1 MVARLFYS
9 NNMKTIIFAALLS
22 AAGIM
27 SANAQ
32 EAVDISANYGYTFMP
47 SCLTT
52 NGKAAFVGINEDEPD
67 NMTASIRDADM
78 KVVKQFKINKT
89 VALMRSYSESAIVK
103 PSGAEIKYIQYQWKI
118 YDNEGEP
125 VTATDMNSLIERM
138 SEIYAGQQFYGFTD
152 LEGNVSCHSLDSL
165 DSGDLGD
172 FLYPNWFGTAYPY
185 EYYSIIDGTVYQIRV
200 AYNPTFSQADL
211 DNAEWKK
218 GDSFYEENICHYP
231 ILPID
236 YYNCDTNI
244 FYTHYI
250 YASQALFND
259 DDKWEYI
266 LPQYGP
272 VKKNIG
278 DPIVYGSDEKGVIL
292 SRTVYEE
299 PENLGFG
306 IYDEDGNVIAS
317 LKVPNGQDPSVF
329 ISNGNIYLEVDGG
342 NAGYIIYK
350 YDRATSSVKEISRS
364 KSNAPIISMN
374 GRRITVGADGNNID
388 EAVLYDMGG
397 RSIASSRRTNGDN
410 ITINAA
416 NVAQGVYNVALKN
429 KGRIA
434 GAQKIIIK

>member
-1 MVARLFYS
+1 
-9 NNMKTIIFAALLS
+9 MKTIIFAAVLS

-32 EAVDISANYGYTFMP
+32 EAVDISANYRFYFMP

-52 NGKAAFVGINEDEPD
+52 NGKAASVGINMDEND
-67 NMTASIRDADM
+67 FTASIMDADM

-89 VALMRSYSESAIVK
+89 VALRSGYIESAIVK
-103 PSGAEIKYIQYQWKI
+103 PSGAEINYIQYQWKI

-125 VTATDMNSLIERM
+125 VTATDVNSLIERM

-152 LEGNVSCHSLDSL
+152 FKGNVSCHSSDST
-165 DSGDLGD
+165 DCY
-172 FLYPNWFGTAYPY
+172 YPHWFGTAYPF

-218 GDSFYEENICHYP
+218 GDSFGEQNICLYP
-231 ILPID
+231 IFPIG
-236 YYNCDTNI
+236 YFNCDTNI
-244 FYTHYI
+244 FYDHYT

-278 DPIVYGSDEKGVIL
+278 DPTVGWSDERGVRL
-292 SRTVYEE
+292 SRSVYEE

-317 LKVPNGQDPSVF
+317 FDAPHTSLISYFV
-329 ISNGNIYLEVDGG
+329 SNGNTYLVASTSDEL
-342 NAGYIIYK
+342 ICFK
-350 YDRATSSVKEISRS
+350 YNRTTTSFKEISRS

-434 GAQKIIIK
+434 SAQKIIIK

>member
-1 MVARLFYS
+1 
-9 NNMKTIIFAALLS
+9 MKTIIFAAVLS

-32 EAVDISANYGYTFMP
+32 EAVDISANYGFNFMP

-89 VALMRSYSESAIVK
+89 VALRSGYIESAIVK

-138 SEIYAGQQFYGFTD
+138 SEIYAGQQFHGFTD
-152 LEGNVSCHSLDSL
+152 FEGNVSCHSLDST
-165 DSGDLGD
+165 DSRD
-172 FLYPNWFGTAYPY
+172 FYYPNWFGTAYPI

-200 AYNPTFSQADL
+200 VYNPTFSQADL

-278 DPIVYGSDEKGVIL
+278 DPTVYGSDEKGVIL

-317 LKVPNGQDPSVF
+317 FDAPHTSLIRYFV
-329 ISNGNIYLEVDGG
+329 SNGNTYLVASTSDEL
-342 NAGYIIYK
+342 ICFK
-350 YDRATSSVKEISRS
+350 YNRTTTSFKEISRS

-397 RSIASSRRTNGDN
+397 RSIASSRRTNSDN

-434 GAQKIIIK
+434 SAQKIIIK

>member
-9 NNMKTIIFAALLS
+9 NNMKTIIFAAVLS

-32 EAVDISANYGYTFMP
+32 EAVDISANYRFYFMP

-52 NGKAAFVGINEDEPD
+52 NGKAASVGINMDEND
-67 NMTASIRDADM
+67 FTASIMDADM

-89 VALMRSYSESAIVK
+89 VALRSGYIESAIVK
-103 PSGAEIKYIQYQWKI
+103 PSGAEINYIQYQWKI

-125 VTATDMNSLIERM
+125 VTATDVNSLIERM

-152 LEGNVSCHSLDSL
+152 FKGNVSCHSSDST
-165 DSGDLGD
+165 DCY
-172 FLYPNWFGTAYPY
+172 YPHWFGTAYPF

-218 GDSFYEENICHYP
+218 GDSFGEQNICLYP
-231 ILPID
+231 IFPIG
-236 YYNCDTNI
+236 YFNCDTNI
-244 FYTHYI
+244 FYDHYT

-278 DPIVYGSDEKGVIL
+278 DPTVGWSDERGVRL
-292 SRTVYEE
+292 SRSVYEE

-317 LKVPNGQDPSVF
+317 FDAPHTSLISYFV
-329 ISNGNIYLEVDGG
+329 SNGNTYLVASTSDEL
-342 NAGYIIYK
+342 ICFK
-350 YDRATSSVKEISRS
+350 YNRTTTSFKEISRS

-397 RSIASSRRTNGDN
+397 RSIASSRRTNSDN

-434 GAQKIIIK
+434 SAQKIIIK

>member
-52 NGKAAFVGINEDEPD
+52 NGKAASVGINMDEND
-67 NMTASIRDADM
+67 FTASIMDADM
-78 KVVKQFKINKT
+78 KVVKQFKVNKT
-89 VALMRSYSESAIVK
+89 VARRGGYIESAIVK
-103 PSGAEIKYIQYQWKI
+103 PSGAEINYIQYQWKI

-152 LEGNVSCHSLDSL
+152 FKGNVSCHSSDTT
-165 DSGDLGD
+165 DCY
-172 FLYPNWFGTAYPY
+172 YPHWFGTAYPF

-218 GDSFYEENICHYP
+218 GDSFYEENICLYP
-231 ILPID
+231 IFPIG
-236 YYNCDTNI
+236 YFNCDTNI
-244 FYTHYI
+244 FYDHYT

>member
-32 EAVDISANYGYTFMP
+32 EAVDISANYRFYFMP

-52 NGKAAFVGINEDEPD
+52 NGKAASVGINMDEND
-67 NMTASIRDADM
+67 FTASIMDADM

-152 LEGNVSCHSLDSL
+152 FKGNVSCHSSDTT
-165 DSGDLGD
+165 DCY
-172 FLYPNWFGTAYPY
+172 YPHWFGTAYPF

-218 GDSFYEENICHYP
+218 GDSFYEENICLYP
-231 ILPID
+231 IFPIG
-236 YYNCDTNI
+236 YFNCDTNI
-244 FYTHYI
+244 FYDHYT

-278 DPIVYGSDEKGVIL
+278 DPTVYGSDEKGVIL

-317 LKVPNGQDPSVF
+317 FDAPHTSLIRYFV
-329 ISNGNIYLEVDGG
+329 SNGNTYLVASTSDEL
-342 NAGYIIYK
+342 ICFK
-350 YDRATSSVKEISRS
+350 YNRTTTSFKEISRS

-397 RSIASSRRTNGDN
+397 RSIASSRRTNSDN

-434 GAQKIIIK
+434 SAQKIIIK

>member
-32 EAVDISANYGYTFMP
+32 EAVDISANYRFYFMP

-52 NGKAAFVGINEDEPD
+52 NGKAASVGINMDEND
-67 NMTASIRDADM
+67 FTASIMDADM

-89 VALMRSYSESAIVK
+89 VALRSGYIESAIVK
-103 PSGAEIKYIQYQWKI
+103 PSGAEINYIQYQWKI

-152 LEGNVSCHSLDSL
+152 FKGNVSCHSSDTT
-165 DSGDLGD
+165 DCY
-172 FLYPNWFGTAYPY
+172 YPHWFGTAYPF

-218 GDSFYEENICHYP
+218 GDSFYEENICLYP
-231 ILPID
+231 IFPIG
-236 YYNCDTNI
+236 YFNCDTNI
-244 FYTHYI
+244 FYDHYT

-278 DPIVYGSDEKGVIL
+278 DPTVYGSDEKGVIL

-317 LKVPNGQDPSVF
+317 FDAPHTSLIRYFV
-329 ISNGNIYLEVDGG
+329 SNGNTYLVASTSDEL
-342 NAGYIIYK
+342 ICFK
-350 YDRATSSVKEISRS
+350 YNRTTTSFKEISRS

-397 RSIASSRRTNGDN
+397 RSIASSRRTNSDN

>member
-32 EAVDISANYGYTFMP
+32 EAVDISANYGFNFMP

-52 NGKAAFVGINEDEPD
+52 NGKAASVGINMDEND
-67 NMTASIRDADM
+67 FTASIMDADM

-89 VALMRSYSESAIVK
+89 VALSSGYSESALVK
-103 PSGAEIKYIQYQWKI
+103 PSGAEISYNTKYKI

-138 SEIYAGQQFYGFTD
+138 SEIYAGQQFHGFTD
-152 LEGNVSCHSLDSL
+152 FEGNVSCHSLDST
-165 DSGDLGD
+165 DSRD
-172 FLYPNWFGTAYPY
+172 FYYPNWFGTAYPI

-218 GDSFYEENICHYP
+218 GDSFGEQNICHCP
-231 ILPID
+231 IFPIN

-244 FYTHYI
+244 FYDQYI
-250 YASQALFND
+250 DASQALFND

-278 DPIVYGSDEKGVIL
+278 DPTVGWSDERGVIL
-292 SRTVYEE
+292 SRSVYEE

-317 LKVPNGQDPSVF
+317 FDAPYTSSISYFV
-329 ISNGNIYLEVDGG
+329 SNGNTYLVASTRGELIYF
-342 NAGYIIYK
+342 K
-350 YDRATSSVKEISRS
+350 YNRTTTSVKEISRS

-397 RSIASSRRTNGDN
+397 RSIASSRRTNSDN

-434 GAQKIIIK
+434 SAQKIIIK

>member
-1 MVARLFYS
+1 
-9 NNMKTIIFAALLS
+9 
-22 AAGIM
+22 
-27 SANAQ
+27 
-32 EAVDISANYGYTFMP
+32 
-47 SCLTT
+47 
-52 NGKAAFVGINEDEPD
+52 
-67 NMTASIRDADM
+67 
-78 KVVKQFKINKT
+78 
-89 VALMRSYSESAIVK
+89 MRSYSESAIVK

-152 LEGNVSCHSLDSL
+152 LEGNVSCHSSDTT
-165 DSGDLGD
+165 DCY
-172 FLYPNWFGTAYPY
+172 YPHWFGTAYPY

-317 LKVPNGQDPSVF
+317 FDAPHTSLIRYFV
-329 ISNGNIYLEVDGG
+329 SNGNTYLVASTSDEL
-342 NAGYIIYK
+342 ICFK
-350 YDRATSSVKEISRS
+350 YNRTTTSFKEISRS

-397 RSIASSRRTNGDN
+397 RSIASSRRTNSDN

>member
-1 MVARLFYS
+1 
-9 NNMKTIIFAALLS
+9 MKTIIFAAVLS

-32 EAVDISANYGYTFMP
+32 EAVDISANYRFYFMP

-52 NGKAAFVGINEDEPD
+52 NGKAASVGINMDEND
-67 NMTASIRDADM
+67 FTASIMDADM

-89 VALMRSYSESAIVK
+89 VALRSGYIESAIVK
-103 PSGAEIKYIQYQWKI
+103 PSGAEINYIQYQWKI

-125 VTATDMNSLIERM
+125 VTATDVNSLIERM

-152 LEGNVSCHSLDSL
+152 FKGNVSCHSSDST
-165 DSGDLGD
+165 DCY
-172 FLYPNWFGTAYPY
+172 YPHWFGTAYPF

-218 GDSFYEENICHYP
+218 GDSFGEQNICLYP
-231 ILPID
+231 IFPIG
-236 YYNCDTNI
+236 YFNCDTNI
-244 FYTHYI
+244 FYDHYT

-278 DPIVYGSDEKGVIL
+278 DPTVGWSDERGVRL
-292 SRTVYEE
+292 SRSVYEE

-317 LKVPNGQDPSVF
+317 FDAPHTSLIRYFV
-329 ISNGNIYLEVDGG
+329 SNGNTYLVASTSDEL
-342 NAGYIIYK
+342 ICFK
-350 YDRATSSVKEISRS
+350 YNRTTTSFKEISRS

>member
-1 MVARLFYS
+1 
-9 NNMKTIIFAALLS
+9 MKTIIFAAVLS

-32 EAVDISANYGYTFMP
+32 EAVDISANYRFYFMP

-52 NGKAAFVGINEDEPD
+52 NGKAASVGINMDEND
-67 NMTASIRDADM
+67 FTASIMDADM

-89 VALMRSYSESAIVK
+89 VALRSGYIESAIVK
-103 PSGAEIKYIQYQWKI
+103 PSGAEINYIQYQWKI

-125 VTATDMNSLIERM
+125 VTATDVNSLIERM

-152 LEGNVSCHSLDSL
+152 FKGNVSCHSSDST
-165 DSGDLGD
+165 DCY
-172 FLYPNWFGTAYPY
+172 YPHWFGTAYPF

-218 GDSFYEENICHYP
+218 GDSFGEQNICLYP
-231 ILPID
+231 IFPIG
-236 YYNCDTNI
+236 YFNCDTNI
-244 FYTHYI
+244 FYDHYT

-278 DPIVYGSDEKGVIL
+278 DPTVGWSDERGVRL
-292 SRTVYEE
+292 SRSVYEE

-317 LKVPNGQDPSVF
+317 FDAPHTSLIRYFV
-329 ISNGNIYLEVDGG
+329 SNGNTYLVASTSDEL
-342 NAGYIIYK
+342 ICFK
-350 YDRATSSVKEISRS
+350 YNRTTTSFKEISRS

-397 RSIASSRRTNGDN
+397 RSIASSRRTNSDN

-434 GAQKIIIK
+434 SAQKIIIK

>member
-152 LEGNVSCHSLDSL
+152 FKGNVSCHSSDTT
-165 DSGDLGD
+165 DCY
-172 FLYPNWFGTAYPY
+172 YPHWFGTAYPF

-218 GDSFYEENICHYP
+218 GDSFGEQNICLYP

-317 LKVPNGQDPSVF
+317 FDAPHTSLIRYFV
-329 ISNGNIYLEVDGG
+329 SNGNTYLVASTSDEL
-342 NAGYIIYK
+342 ICFK
-350 YDRATSSVKEISRS
+350 YNRTTTSFKEISRS

-397 RSIASSRRTNGDN
+397 RSIASSRRTNSDN

-434 GAQKIIIK
+434 SAQKIIIK

>member
-9 NNMKTIIFAALLS
+9 NNMKTMIFAAVLS

-32 EAVDISANYGYTFMP
+32 EAVDISANYRFYFMP

-52 NGKAAFVGINEDEPD
+52 NGKAASVGINMDEND
-67 NMTASIRDADM
+67 FTASIMDADM

-89 VALMRSYSESAIVK
+89 VALRSGYIESAIVK
-103 PSGAEIKYIQYQWKI
+103 PSGAEINYIQYQWKI

-125 VTATDMNSLIERM
+125 VTATDVNSLIERM

-152 LEGNVSCHSLDSL
+152 FKGNVSCHSSDST
-165 DSGDLGD
+165 DCY
-172 FLYPNWFGTAYPY
+172 YPHWFGTAYPF

-218 GDSFYEENICHYP
+218 GDSFGEQNICLYP
-231 ILPID
+231 IFPIG
-236 YYNCDTNI
+236 YFNCDTNI
-244 FYTHYI
+244 FYDHYT

-278 DPIVYGSDEKGVIL
+278 DPTVGWSDERGVIL

-317 LKVPNGQDPSVF
+317 FDAPHTSLIRYFV
-329 ISNGNIYLEVDGG
+329 SNGNTYLVASTSDEL
-342 NAGYIIYK
+342 ICFK
-350 YDRATSSVKEISRS
+350 YNRTTTSFKEISRS

-397 RSIASSRRTNGDN
+397 RSIASSRRTNSDN

-434 GAQKIIIK
+434 SAQKIIIK